1 MDIPLPG
8 NSPTEAA
15 KWTLKE
21 NLTLDERL
29 IQMNNKVLS
38 NAILGAR
45 YSERAGQRVQ
55 QEQEATASQPW
66 QSRS

>member
-1 MDIPLPG
+1 MDVPLPG
-8 NSPTEAA
+8 NSPAQAA
-15 KWTLKE
+15 KWAFKE
-21 NLTLDERL
+21 NLTLEKRL
-29 IQMNNKVLS
+29 IQMNNKALS

-55 QEQEATASQPW
+55 QEQEATASQAW